1 MVSTSPAAAD
11 GSTGQVDLSA
21 ANEKGARSR
30 GFLARLASIGAVV
43 ASVVVLIFIWD
54 FGVRFADVPPYILPQ
69 PYDVLLALKSGLLV
83 APFDHLGYY
92 VPAVNTLKNAM
103 IGFVIATIC
112 GAILGA
118 VMAEFRTVEKVLM
131 PYLFAFQ
138 SVPKIAIAPLVVIW
152 FGFGDGSKYAL
163 AALLGFFPVLV
174 NVFAGCRA
182 VEGEQLDLMRSLRAS
197 RLQTFFYLKLPS
209 AAPFAFAG
217 VNLAIVYALL
227 GTIVAEFLGAQQ
239 GMGVVIT
246 KAQSVSDVAGLF
258 AALVVLGV
266 IGMALHFVV
275 NKTEARLIH
284 WTNRKR

>member
-1 MVSTSPAAAD
+1 
-11 GSTGQVDLSA
+11 
-21 ANEKGARSR
+21 
-30 GFLARLASIGAVV
+30 
-43 ASVVVLIFIWD
+43 
-54 FGVRFADVPPYILPQ
+54 
-69 PYDVLLALKSGLLV
+69 
-83 APFDHLGYY
+83 
-92 VPAVNTLKNAM
+92 
-103 IGFVIATIC
+103 
-112 GAILGA
+112 
-118 VMAEFRTVEKVLM
+118 
-131 PYLFAFQ
+131 
-138 SVPKIAIAPLVVIW
+138 
-152 FGFGDGSKYAL
+152 
-163 AALLGFFPVLV
+163 V
-174 NVFAGCRA
+174 NVLAGCRA